1 MRLCVC
7 VCIHTIRSIRSY
19 TYCRKRHLYIIL
31 IYYARILE
39 RFPSTNVVHATPV
52 VRNIAVAGRPHLH
65 TDFPGT
71 FSAGDRTAQVLS
83 LCCKKGFSYVPKLSK
98 SLQAQPYRESTLIT
112 QRLKTYILL
121 NPKCL
126 WTPRNASKC
135 SEFGFL
141 RKQLKM

>member
-1 MRLCVC
+1 MDNIFFYYAYCALVC

-71 FSAGDRTAQVLS
+71 FSAGDRTALVLS

-98 SLQAQPYRESTLIT
+98 SLQAQPYRESTLI
-112 QRLKTYILL
+112 LF
-121 NPKCL
+121 
-126 WTPRNASKC
+126 NATIKNVHSF
-135 SEFGFL
+135 EPEMPVDAEE
-141 RKQLKM
+141 RE